1 LDQHSQ
7 IPVRRAVDGDP
18 LQSGTCYLASAFEQV
33 KVKTGSGTLA
43 IHLQSKNA
51 VSPGQACDT
60 LMASLSDALKDR
72 ASGILLSGIG
82 EDGVAG
88 IGAILNGGGNA
99 IVQDPNT
106 CLCNDTTAMTA
117 KKYGLSAVLPGIT
130 MAEAIQ
136 RHCLDN
142 SH

>member
-1 LDQHSQ
+1 MT
-7 IPVRRAVDGDP
+7 VRRAVDGDP

-33 KVKTGSGTLA
+33 KVKNGSGKLA
-43 IHLQSKNA
+43 IQLQPKNTE
-51 VSPGQACDT
+51 SPGQACDT
-60 LMASLSDALKDR
+60 LMVSLSDTLKDR

-82 EDGVAG
+82 EDGIAG
-88 IGAILNGGGNA
+88 IGAILKGGGNA
-99 IVQDPNT
+99 IIQDPKT

-117 KKYGLSAVLPGIT
+117 KQYGLSAVLPGTI

-136 RHCLDN
+136 RHCLDT